1 MKESRLFKIMYYLL
15 NKEKATAPELA
26 EKFEVS
32 LRTIYRDIDVLSS
45 AGIPIYTAT
54 GRNGGVYL
62 VENFVLDKALLSAE
76 EQQNIL
82 VALQNLEETKNG
94 SNNETILKLKA
105 LFQTHVQQ
113 WIDIDFSQWGEYNN
127 AHDKFEV
134 IKTAILSRVQIHFQ
148 YANSKGKVSQRLV
161 NPAKL
166 LYKSNAWYLQAYC
179 VDKKD
184 FRIFKLSRI
193 YEIIITDNPFEVL
206 DIPSLDKKSYT
217 EYIHLDLLF
226 SEEIAYRV
234 YDEFNLKNITRQNDG
249 GLVVSIDMPNEE
261 WLIRYLLSFG
271 KSIRILSPKG
281 IRTRFLEEVRAMY
294 ENNIDF

>member
-15 NKEKATAPELA
+15 NKERATASELA

-45 AGIPIYTAT
+45 AGIPIYTST

-62 VENFVLDKALLSAE
+62 VDNFVLDRALLSAE

-82 VALQNLEETKNG
+82 VALQHLEVTKNG
-94 SNNETILKLKA
+94 SNNKTILKLKA
-105 LFQTHVQQ
+105 LFQTHIHQ

-127 AHDKFEV
+127 VHNKFEV
-134 IKTAILSRVQIHFQ
+134 IKTAILSRVQIHFE
-148 YANSKGKVSQRLV
+148 YANSQGKMSQRLV

-179 VDKKD
+179 IDKKD
-184 FRIFKLSRI
+184 FRVFKLSRI
-193 YEIIITDNPFEVL
+193 YEITIVDQSFEPL
-206 DIPSLDKKSYT
+206 DIPSLDKKSDT

-226 SEEIAYRV
+226 LEEIAYRV
-234 YDEFNLKNITRQNDG
+234 YDEFNLNNITRQNDG
-249 GLVVSIDMPNEE
+249 SCLMHN
-261 WLIRYLLSFG
+261 
-271 KSIRILSPKG
+271 KS
-281 IRTRFLEEVRAMY
+281 TEYCNQNVRRLHK
-294 ENNIDF
+294 